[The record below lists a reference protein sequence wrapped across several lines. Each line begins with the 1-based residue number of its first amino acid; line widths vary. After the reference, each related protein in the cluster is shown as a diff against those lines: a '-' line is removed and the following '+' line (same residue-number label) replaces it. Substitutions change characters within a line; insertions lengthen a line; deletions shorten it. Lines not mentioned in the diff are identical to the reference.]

1 MTTTVVRDQLEI
13 GLFANLFDEELEGP
27 PPPPA
32 PAQTDS
38 LAHVWIVAAEIKV
51 EDRIA
56 KQADFR
62 GSFTAA
68 PETRVDARNTPAC
81 AGTIHPPEGDRGD
94 HLGTL
99 PPVWGPRFVTWEC
112 HESGSVP

>member
-38 LAHVWIVAAEIKV
+38 LAHVWIVVAELKV
-51 EDRIA
+51 KDRIA

-68 PETRVDARNTPAC
+68 PETRVDARNTPPPAQGPRLHERDSVERGRTPPAC
-81 AGTIHPPEGDRGD
+81 AGTTLRDLGRQEGFA
-94 HLGTL
+94 
-99 PPVWGPRFVTWEC
+99 V
-112 HESGSVP
+112 S

>member
-38 LAHVWIVAAEIKV
+38 LAHVWIVVAELKV
-51 EDRIA
+51 KDRIA

-68 PETRVDARNTPAC
+68 PETRVDARNTPPAC
-81 AGTIHPPEGDRGD
+81 AGTTGPHQLIAFHQPNTPRLRRD
-94 HLGTL
+94 HA
-99 PPVWGPRFVTWEC
+99 
-112 HESGSVP
+112 S